1 MRCPKCGY
9 ISFDYLEVCQKCKKN
24 IKEVAD
30 QLPGGVLAVDPP
42 SFLNLDLDSDRE
54 SVDSPIEEYSDSSE
68 ELTEQ
73 DDFLDA
79 DLEVL
84 FEDDSDQEEELEP
97 AETETG
103 EDGEDGFEISLDTD
117 FDTDEGALSV
127 DLEEEDDISLDFS
140 ADEENIVA
148 ELSEIEEDETDQEN
162 TLDFQFV
169 DGEDGERE
177 LELGEGDELAIEIP
191 DELAD
196 LSDLAP
202 PVSAEEMDPVTDL
215 DSLEISLDGLELDL
229 EAEKPGVKDVLPTD
243 EEEIVLSLDEIDFS
257 DALDLD
263 TVEKKKDP
271 DAKIMDTDADLDFD
285 LDLGGLSIHDDL

>member
-24 IKEVAD
+24 IKEVAE

-42 SFLNLDLDSDRE
+42 SFLNLDLDSDKE
-54 SVDSPIEEYSDSSE
+54 SADGSIDEYGDVGE

-84 FEDDSDQEEELEP
+84 FEEDSDQEEELEP
-97 AETETG
+97 VEIEMG
-103 EDGEDGFEISLDTD
+103 EDQDDGEDGFEISLDTD
-117 FDTDEGALSV
+117 EDGLSIDLDE
-127 DLEEEDDISLDFS
+127 DEDISLDFS
-140 ADEENIVA
+140 TDEEEVVA
-148 ELSEIEEDETDQEN
+148 ELSEIEENEAGREDSPD
-162 TLDFQFV
+162 LQFV
-169 DGEDGERE
+169 DGEDEGE
-177 LELGEGDELAIEIP
+177 LELDFGEDDGPAIELP

-202 PVSAEEMDPVTDL
+202 PVSAEEMDPVTDI

-229 EAEKPGVKDVLPTD
+229 EGEKPAAKDGLSTD

-257 DALDLD
+257 DALDD
-263 TVEKKKDP
+263 VEKKKDP
-271 DAKIMDTDADLDFD
+271 KAKMMDMDGDLDFD

>member
-9 ISFDYLEVCQKCKKN
+9 ISYDYLEVCQKCKKN
-24 IKEVAD
+24 IKEVAY

-54 SVDSPIEEYSDSSE
+54 SVDGPIEEYSDSSE

-73 DDFLDA
+73 DDFLDG

-84 FEDDSDQEEELEP
+84 FEEDSDQEEEQEP
-97 AETETG
+97 AETET
-103 EDGEDGFEISLDTD
+103 GEDGFEISLDTD
-117 FDTDEGALSV
+117 FDTDKGDLSV
-127 DLEEEDDISLDFS
+127 DLEEEGDISLDFS
-140 ADEENIVA
+140 ADEENTVA
-148 ELSEIEEDETDQEN
+148 ELNEIGEDETDQRN
-162 TLDFQFV
+162 SRDFQFV

-177 LELGEGDELAIEIP
+177 LELGEGDELAIKIP

-202 PVSAEEMDPVTDL
+202 PASAEEMDPVTDL
-215 DSLEISLDGLELDL
+215 DSLEMSLDGLELDL
-229 EAEKPGVKDVLPTD
+229 EAEKPGVKDVLATD
-243 EEEIVLSLDEIDFS
+243 EDEIVLSLDEIDFS

-263 TVEKKKDP
+263 SVEKKKDP
-271 DAKIMDTDADLDFD
+271 DAKIMDMDADLDFD

>member
-30 QLPGGVLAVDPP
+30 QLQGGVLAVDPP

-54 SVDSPIEEYSDSSE
+54 STDNFTEEYSDSSE

-84 FEDDSDQEEELEP
+84 FEEDSDQEEELELP
-97 AETETG
+97 ETETG
-103 EDGEDGFEISLDTD
+103 ADEEDGFEISLDAD
-117 FDTDEGALSV
+117 DDGLSIDLDDE
-127 DLEEEDDISLDFS
+127 EDISLDFS
-140 ADEENIVA
+140 TDEEEIVA
-148 ELSEIEEDETDQEN
+148 ELSEIEENEQDQEN
-162 TLDFQFV
+162 SPDFQFV
-169 DGEDGERE
+169 DEADEDELELDLEEDGELTIE
-177 LELGEGDELAIEIP
+177 LP

-202 PVSAEEMDPVTDL
+202 PVPAEEMDPVTDL

-229 EAEKPGVKDVLPTD
+229 EAEKPAVKEVLSTD

-257 DALDLD
+257 DALDD
-263 TVEKKKDP
+263 VKKDP
-271 DAKIMDTDADLDFD
+271 HAKMMDMDADLDFD

>member
-24 IKEVAD
+24 IKEVAE

-42 SFLNLDLDSDRE
+42 SFLNLDLDSDKE
-54 SVDSPIEEYSDSSE
+54 SADGSIDEYGDVGE

-84 FEDDSDQEEELEP
+84 FEEDSDQEEELEP
-97 AETETG
+97 VEIEMG
-103 EDGEDGFEISLDTD
+103 EDQDDGEDGFEISLDTD
-117 FDTDEGALSV
+117 EDGLSIDLDE
-127 DLEEEDDISLDFS
+127 DEDFSLDFS
-140 ADEENIVA
+140 TDEEEVVA
-148 ELSEIEEDETDQEN
+148 ELSEIEENEAGREDSPD
-162 TLDFQFV
+162 LQFV
-169 DGEDGERE
+169 DGEDE
-177 LELGEGDELAIEIP
+177 LELDFGEDDGPAIELP

-202 PVSAEEMDPVTDL
+202 PVSAEEMDPVTDI

-229 EAEKPGVKDVLPTD
+229 EGEKPAAKDGLSTD

-257 DALDLD
+257 DALDD
-263 TVEKKKDP
+263 VEKKKDP
-271 DAKIMDTDADLDFD
+271 KAKMMDMDGDLDFD

>member
-9 ISFDYLEVCQKCKKN
+9 ISFDYLEVCRKCKKN

-30 QLPGGVLAVDPP
+30 QLQGGVLAVNPP
-42 SFLNLDLDSDRE
+42 SFLNLDLNSDRE
-54 SVDSPIEEYSDSSE
+54 SEDSLTEEYGDSGE
-68 ELTEQ
+68 ELTEH

-84 FEDDSDQEEELEP
+84 FTEDSDREVELEP
-97 AETETG
+97 AETEPG
-103 EDGEDGFEISLDTD
+103 EDEEDGFEISLDTD
-117 FDTDEGALSV
+117 EDGLSIDLDEEDVSLDFDTDEGEITVES
-127 DLEEEDDISLDFS
+127 
-140 ADEENIVA
+140 
-148 ELSEIEEDETDQEN
+148 SEIEENEADQD
-162 TLDFQFV
+162 TSGDFQLV
-169 DGEDGERE
+169 DGEDEFE
-177 LELGEGDELAIEIP
+177 AGEGDELAIELP

-202 PVSAEEMDPVTDL
+202 PASTGEMDPVTDL

-229 EAEKPGVKDVLPTD
+229 GVEKPAVKEILSPD

-257 DALDLD
+257 DVLDG
-263 TVEKKKDP
+263 VEKEQGPKTKM
-271 DAKIMDTDADLDFD
+271 MDMDADLDFD